1 MQIYPLGVLVTQFQ
15 CVGEALPTSPAGCP
29 ATPLNCGITYLE
41 REPQTPQVQDS
52 VLQDWGSL
60 QVPIGSLEVVIWAS
74 G

>member
-1 MQIYPLGVLVTQFQ
+1 MQIYPRRVLAAQFQ

-41 REPQTPQVQDS
+41 REPQTPQVQGS

-60 QVPIGSLEVVIWAS
+60 QMPITSLEVVTWAS